1 MSLLKYFFRLQYIDF
16 LIRRKATGNP
26 QVFAQKNHL
35 SKRGLAKV
43 LNEMKEMGFP
53 IRYDKTTQCYRYTKD
68 GKMAGKLFVEDA
80 QILSRD
86 EIKKEEFSNVDNL
99 CFSETSIFEPCGNF
113 EKN

>member
-16 LIRRKATGNP
+16 LIRRKATGSP
-26 QVFAQKNHL
+26 EVFAKKNNL

-53 IRYDKTTQCYRYTKD
+53 IRYDKTIRCYRYTKN
-68 GKMAGKLFVEDA
+68 GKMAGKLFIEDA

-86 EIKKEEFSNVDNL
+86 EIKKEELDDVNNL
-99 CFSETSIFEPCGNF
+99 CFSETFIFEPC
-113 EKN
+113 EKLEKS